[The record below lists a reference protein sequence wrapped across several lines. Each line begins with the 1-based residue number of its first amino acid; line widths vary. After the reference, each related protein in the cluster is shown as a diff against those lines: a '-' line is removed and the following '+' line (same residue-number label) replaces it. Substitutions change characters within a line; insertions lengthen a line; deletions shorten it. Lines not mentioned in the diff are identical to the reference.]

1 MPQDCRV
8 HGELRF
14 FGATPLPLLCRRER
28 PPKLSAQ
35 VVETPLGR
43 LRPDD
48 VLRHDANEIFS
59 RLEAAKWLGQ
69 LKASPGNV
77 FEFEDGKLSTGG
89 DCSYATKCVNP
100 YVFQA
105 RARPHITATS
115 ENECGVLR
123 M

>member
-8 HGELRF
+8 HGELRLEQHPF
-14 FGATPLPLLCRRER
+14 HFYVGEGRPSS
-28 PPKLSAQ
+28 PPKSWRHLLDVA
-35 VVETPLGR
+35 T
-43 LRPDD
+43 DD
-48 VLRHDANEIFS
+48 VLRHDANEIFA

-115 ENECGVLR
+115 KR
-123 M
+123 MRGSANVNR